1 MIGDPLS
8 SLQPSPFFQI
18 GTMGWVG
25 VLTRCMRA
33 WHHVTTSQNIRQP
46 LWSDP
51 QLLRAGCPPVFN
63 GGCIE
68 AAMPIESVTDVL
80 TVVSAPVQRLRS
92 EAVLAAA
99 RHGSLRR
106 RLPVRRMSLPTVQQR
121 KLQGT
126 PAAAKQE
133 HQAATAHLVLQELP
147 H

>member
-1 MIGDPLS
+1 MIGGPLS
-8 SLQPSPFFQI
+8 SPQPSPFFQI

-80 TVVSAPVQRLRS
+80 TVVSAPAQRLRS
-92 EAVLAAA
+92 ERPLNVLSETASE
-99 RHGSLRR
+99 R
-106 RLPVRRMSLPTVQQR
+106 QQLLASCR
-121 KLQGT
+121 ILQRASSHCSDWFT
-126 PAAAKQE
+126 NRIDYQIQS
-133 HQAATAHLVLQELP
+133 HS
-147 H
+147 